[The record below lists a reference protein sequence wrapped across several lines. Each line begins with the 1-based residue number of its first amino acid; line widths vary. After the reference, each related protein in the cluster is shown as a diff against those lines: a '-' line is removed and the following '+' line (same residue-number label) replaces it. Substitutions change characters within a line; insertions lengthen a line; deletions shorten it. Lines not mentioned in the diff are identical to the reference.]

1 MIWGGKMLRKSNIYL
16 ITLLILLGVIAQA
29 CSNPGGDQADLPD
42 LGTIKVGYLP
52 VTGYAP
58 FYLGVEKGYF
68 EEQGL
73 EVELERFV
81 SGSKMIAP
89 LSTGQLDVGAGEPGT
104 AMFNAAHLGL
114 EMKAICGLAAQAPGH
129 GGVPFLVRTEL
140 YESGEVVEPADLQG
154 KKIAVNI
161 FHGMSEFTVSKAME
175 QGGLTIDD
183 AELITISFPDM
194 PPAFA
199 NGAIDAAPIPYPL
212 AAKSTNDG
220 SAVVFLKG
228 DEIGGT
234 IQNGVIYFGKRFLD
248 PANKE
253 VAVRFMMA
261 YLKGLRELI
270 DENWSNEENLAIIS
284 KYTNL
289 PPEVI
294 QSSIKSYYDPNCEFV
309 YPSLEETQAYYVSRG
324 YTEYSEP
331 LPLSEVLDESFRE
344 EAVRRIGEYQDKN

>member
-1 MIWGGKMLRKSNIYL
+1 MLRKSNIYV
-16 ITLLILLGVIAQA
+16 ITLLILLGLITQA
-29 CSNPGGDQADLPD
+29 CSNPGGAKTELPD

-104 AMFNAAHLGL
+104 AMFNAAHQGL

-140 YESGEVVEPADLQG
+140 YESGEVVEPADLNG
-154 KKIAVNI
+154 KKIAVNVLR
-161 FHGMSEFTVSKAME
+161 GMSEYTVSKAME

-194 PPAFA
+194 PPAFS
-199 NGAIDAAPIPYPL
+199 NSAIDAAPIPYPL
-212 AAKSTNDG
+212 AAKSINDG
-220 SAVVFLKG
+220 SAIVFLKG

-234 IQNGVIYFGKRFLD
+234 IQNGVMYFGKRLLE
-248 PANKE
+248 PSNKE
-253 VAVRFMMA
+253 VAVRFMMV
-261 YLKGLRELI
+261 YLRGLRELM

-294 QSSIKSYYDPNCEFV
+294 KSSIKSYYDPNCEFV
-309 YPSLEETQAYYVSRG
+309 YPSLEETQEYYVNRG
-324 YTEYSEP
+324 YTEYTEP
-331 LPLSEVLDESFRE
+331 LPLFEVLEESFRE
-344 EAVRRIGEYQDKN
+344 EAVRRIGEYKN